1 MDKKDQDHK
10 KDQDNKKDQDSE
22 DNEDTDE
29 KEYMYKDM
37 EKKESKDM
45 SLVKTMVSLVKKG
58 DMNMF
63 LILKERR
70 VVAGGVGGVG
80 VGGAHRVRQEADAP
94 RPAPRAA
101 QLRCPAAPSSCSPM
115 RRTVDRPWLC
125 WQRRVER
132 GVV

>member
-37 EKKESKDM
+37 EKKESKDIDM

-70 VVAGGVGGVG
+70 AVAGGVGGVG
-80 VGGAHRVRQEADAP
+80 VGGAHRVRQEDHAP
-94 RPAPRAA
+94 RVARRAA
-101 QLRCPAAPSSCSPM
+101 RPAARPAAPSA
-115 RRTVDRPWLC
+115 RR
-125 WQRRVER
+125 
-132 GVV
+132 

>member
-10 KDQDNKKDQDSE
+10 KDQDNKKDQGSE

-80 VGGAHRVRQEADAP
+80 VGGAHRVRQEDHAP
-94 RPAPRAA
+94 RVARRAA
-101 QLRCPAAPSSCSPM
+101 TLLALPLRALADETH
-115 RRTVDRPWLC
+115 RRPPVALLAKAR
-125 WQRRVER
+125 
-132 GVV
+132 

>member
-58 DMNMF
+58 DMNM
-63 LILKERR
+63 KERR
-70 VVAGGVGGVG
+70 AVAGGVGGVG
-80 VGGAHRVRQEADAP
+80 VGGAHRVRQEA
-94 RPAPRAA
+94 RAPRAA
-101 QLRCPAAPSSCSPM
+101 PRAATLLALPLRALADETH
-115 RRTVDRPWLC
+115 RRPPVALLAKAR
-125 WQRRVER
+125 
-132 GVV
+132 

>member
-58 DMNMF
+58 DMNM
-63 LILKERR
+63 KERR
-70 VVAGGVGGVG
+70 AVAGGVGGVG

>member
-58 DMNMF
+58 DMNM
-63 LILKERR
+63 KERR
-70 VVAGGVGGVG
+70 AVAGGVGGVG
-80 VGGAHRVRQEADAP
+80 VGGAHRVRQEAHAP
-94 RPAPRAA
+94 RVARRAA
-101 QLRCPAAPSSCSPM
+101 TRLALPLRALADETH
-115 RRTVDRPWLC
+115 RRPPVALLAKAR
-125 WQRRVER
+125 
-132 GVV
+132 

>member
-10 KDQDNKKDQDSE
+10 KDQDNKKDQGSE

-80 VGGAHRVRQEADAP
+80 VGGAHRVRQEAH
-94 RPAPRAA
+94 APRAA
-101 QLRCPAAPSSCSPM
+101 PRAALLLAQPLAQLLA
-115 RRTVDRPWLC
+115 D
-125 WQRRVER
+125 EHD
-132 GVV
+132 

>member
-37 EKKESKDM
+37 EKKESKEM

-80 VGGAHRVRQEADAP
+80 VGGAHRVRQEDH
-94 RPAPRAA
+94 APRAA
-101 QLRCPAAPSSCSPM
+101 PRAATLLALPLRALADETH
-115 RRTVDRPWLC
+115 RRPPVALLAKAR
-125 WQRRVER
+125 
-132 GVV
+132 

>member
-70 VVAGGVGGVG
+70 VVAFKW
-80 VGGAHRVRQEADAP
+80 
-94 RPAPRAA
+94 AA
-101 QLRCPAAPSSCSPM
+101 
-115 RRTVDRPWLC
+115 
-125 WQRRVER
+125 
-132 GVV
+132 

>member
-80 VGGAHRVRQEADAP
+80 VGGAHRVRQEA
-94 RPAPRAA
+94 RAPRAA
-101 QLRCPAAPSSCSPM
+101 PRAATLLALPLRALADETH
-115 RRTVDRPWLC
+115 RRPPVALLAKAR
-125 WQRRVER
+125 
-132 GVV
+132 

>member
-22 DNEDTDE
+22 DNEDTDK

-58 DMNMF
+58 DMNFMNF
-63 LILKERR
+63 MMLNMK
-70 VVAGGVGGVG
+70 
-80 VGGAHRVRQEADAP
+80 
-94 RPAPRAA
+94 
-101 QLRCPAAPSSCSPM
+101 S
-115 RRTVDRPWLC
+115 
-125 WQRRVER
+125 
-132 GVV
+132 

>member
-10 KDQDNKKDQDSE
+10 KDQDNKKDQGSE

-45 SLVKTMVSLVKKG
+45 SLVKTTMVSLVKKG
-58 DMNMF
+58 DMNM
-63 LILKERR
+63 KERR
-70 VVAGGVGGVG
+70 AVAGGVGGVG
-80 VGGAHRVRQEADAP
+80 VGGAHRVRQEDHAP
-94 RPAPRAA
+94 RVARRAA
-101 QLRCPAAPSSCSPM
+101 TLLPYRSERSPM